1 MESTTLGSLEI
12 DLKGNTTGSAGEL
25 DSWDDNQKRLI
36 ISMLEDAGF
45 IIGEETFR
53 RLVLEFRGYEY
64 LITLTREAIFVILRT
79 NDA

>member
-1 MESTTLGSLEI
+1 MDSSVLGSIEM
-12 DLKGNTTGSAGEL
+12 DLKGTVKEVSGEFE
-25 DSWDDNQKRLI
+25 SWGEDKKRLI
-36 ISMLEDAGF
+36 TSMLEDSGY

-79 NDA
+79 NDT